1 MGLQWLGKDACSA
14 ENVDAVTQVFQT
26 KTLFLPKDSFQEDPN
41 KVSPSTPKPPTS
53 PRPTTAKPI
62 PSVVTQIVNY
72 YCKLLSLTYNN
83 LQQVLNKKSE
93 IQ

>member
-26 KTLFLPKDSFQEDPN
+26 KTLFLPKDSFQEEPN
-41 KVSPSTPKPPTS
+41 KVSTTSTPKPPTS

-62 PSVVTQIVNY
+62 PSALTQIVTIKQS
-72 YCKLLSLTYNN
+72 KLL
-83 LQQVLNKKSE
+83 VKK
-93 IQ
+93 QFL

>member
-26 KTLFLPKDSFQEDPN
+26 KTLFLPKDSFQEEPN
-41 KVSPSTPKPPTS
+41 KVSTTSTPKPPTS

-62 PSVVTQIVNY
+62 PSVITQIVNY
-72 YCKLLSLTYNN
+72 KT
-83 LQQVLNKKSE
+83 
-93 IQ
+93 IQSRSQ

>member
-26 KTLFLPKDSFQEDPN
+26 KTLFSPKEEPN
-41 KVSPSTPKPPTS
+41 KVSTTSTPKPPTS

-62 PSVVTQIVNY
+62 QSALTQIVTI
-72 YCKLLSLTYNN
+72 KQSKFL
-83 LQQVLNKKSE
+83 VKK
-93 IQ
+93 

>member
-62 PSVVTQIVNY
+62 QSALTQIVTI
-72 YCKLLSLTYNN
+72 KQSKFL
-83 LQQVLNKKSE
+83 VKK
-93 IQ
+93 

>member
-62 PSVVTQIVNY
+62 PSVITQIVNY
-72 YCKLLSLTYNN
+72 
-83 LQQVLNKKSE
+83 
-93 IQ
+93 